1 MNLRGFFFFNF
12 FSSETG
18 GGGEVTVGQYTVEST
33 RDRPGIRYTN
43 VRDPLKHLRCQF
55 KQRKIRQD
63 KSPELTEKRSVID
76 PFKDRESVK
85 KREAKNI

>member
-1 MNLRGFFFFNF
+1 MNLRGFFFLNF

-55 KQRKIRQD
+55 KNPLREITGVNGKEIRH
-63 KSPELTEKRSVID
+63 
-76 PFKDRESVK
+76 
-85 KREAKNI
+85 